1 MQSLFSV
8 HVRRTVDLDMQVLT
22 IFNPTTLLTQ
32 CGRKVVQL
40 LTDCFLMLSTS
51 SSLRIAPISR
61 ITCTR

>member
-1 MQSLFSV
+1 
-8 HVRRTVDLDMQVLT
+8 MQVLT